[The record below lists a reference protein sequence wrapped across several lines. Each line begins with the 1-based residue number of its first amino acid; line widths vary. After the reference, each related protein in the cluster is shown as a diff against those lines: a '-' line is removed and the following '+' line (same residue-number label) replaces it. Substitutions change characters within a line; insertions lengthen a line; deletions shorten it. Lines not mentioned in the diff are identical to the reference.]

1 MIDNINN
8 PKHIAFILDG
18 NGRWAERNGHSRNYG
33 HRKGCENLVR
43 LAKYARKIK
52 IKYLTLFAFSTENWS
67 RPKKEVDYLLQ
78 LLKIYLDKY
87 LLDMKNNNVKIS
99 VLGRKDNLPNDILLQ
114 INKCV
119 EETKN
124 NNGFYLN
131 ICFNYGSHEEIIQAV
146 KKIAIDYKNDKV
158 DISCINED
166 LFNSYLYTKSLPYVD
181 LLIRTSGEKRISNFL
196 LWQIAY
202 SELYFT
208 DKCFPE
214 FTGKDLEEAINDYN
228 KRTRRFGGLK

>member
-33 HRKGCENLVR
+33 HRKGCESLVR

-87 LLDMKNNNVKIS
+87 LLDLKNNNVKIS

-124 NNGFYLN
+124 NDGFYLN
-131 ICFNYGSHEEIIQAV
+131 VCFNYGSHEEIIQAV
-146 KKIAIDYKNDKV
+146 KKIAIDYKNDKFAI
-158 DISCINED
+158 DCINDD
-166 LFNSYLYTKSLPYVD
+166 LFNNYLYTKSLPYVD